1 MNNLTIVGRIVKDA
15 ELTYIANANGLAKLT
30 FTVAIDRSYQK
41 DKNNKKTDFIP
52 CTIMG
57 SRAEKLAPHVTKGKQ
72 VAIQGELHIENV
84 KKSDD
89 WKTYVDVNVNI
100 FEFLGDNTGSNKA
113 EIKTPPG
120 LKAILD
126 SEIPF

>member
-1 MNNLTIVGRIVKDA
+1 MNTVTVVGRIVKDA

-30 FTVAIDRSYQK
+30 FTVAVDRAYQK

-84 KKSDD
+84 KKGND

-100 FEFLGDNTGSNKA
+100 FEFLGGNTGSNEAKV
-113 EIKTPPG
+113 KTPPG
-120 LKAILD
+120 FEAILD
-126 SEIPF
+126 DELPF

>member
-1 MNNLTIVGRIVKDA
+1 MNNLVIVGRIVKDA

-30 FTVAIDRSYQK
+30 FTVAVDRSYQK

-52 CTIMG
+52 CTIIG
-57 SRAEKLAPHVTKGKQ
+57 LRAEKLAPHATKGKQ

-84 KKSDD
+84 KKNDN

-100 FEFLGDNTGSNKA
+100 FEFLGGNTGNNKA

-120 LKAILD
+120 FEAILD

>member
-1 MNNLTIVGRIVKDA
+1 MNNLVVVGRIVKDA

-30 FTVAIDRSYQK
+30 FTVAVDRGYQK

-57 SRAEKLAPHVTKGKQ
+57 SRAEKLAPYVTKGKQ

-84 KKSDD
+84 KKDD
-89 WKTYVDVNVNI
+89 NWKTYADVYVNI
-100 FEFLGDNTGSNKA
+100 FEFLGGNTGNSKA
-113 EIKTPPG
+113 KIKTPLG
-120 LKAILD
+120 LEAILD
-126 SEIPF
+126 DELPF